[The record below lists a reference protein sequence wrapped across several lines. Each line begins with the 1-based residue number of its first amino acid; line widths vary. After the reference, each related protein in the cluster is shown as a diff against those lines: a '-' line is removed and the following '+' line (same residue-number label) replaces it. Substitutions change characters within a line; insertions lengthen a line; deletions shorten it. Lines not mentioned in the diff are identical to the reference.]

1 MSGGIVMNLA
11 DQIEAIARRATAHV
25 TAASNAFSDTQR
37 RLTAELAEHREDN
50 DPRERLREG
59 LRREADAA
67 DVDTPRLLLPADVAE
82 ASPHRRATDE

>member
-1 MSGGIVMNLA
+1 MNLA

-25 TAASNAFSDTQR
+25 TAASNAFSETQR
-37 RLTAELAEHREDN
+37 RLVAELGDHRDEN
-50 DPRERLREG
+50 ADPRERLREG

-82 ASPHRRATDE
+82 ASPHRPATDE